1 MTASER
7 RYTHRYRLEVPLV
20 FCPMNSPWRNGHR
33 AKSINISS
41 RGVYF
46 ATSHPVFVGLP
57 VQVILRMPRRI
68 AGTPPSE
75 RVFDGRVSHIEWKDV
90 PSGSSGVGV
99 EFFYWETAPE
109 SGRADQQ
116 QISMGGRGHGETASV
131 SNCRAAGR
139 VCGGE

>member
-7 RYTHRYRLEVPLV
+7 RYTHRYGLKVPLV
-20 FCPMNSPWRNGHR
+20 FCPMNSSLTNGHR

-46 ATSHPVFVGLP
+46 VTNHPVFVGLP

-68 AGTPPSE
+68 AGTLATE

-99 EFFYWETAPE
+99 EFFYWEA
-109 SGRADQQ
+109 AQKAVQ
-116 QISMGGRGHGETASV
+116 QIR
-131 SNCRAAGR
+131 CK
-139 VCGGE
+139 

>member
-1 MTASER
+1 MSNSER
-7 RYTHRYRLEVPLV
+7 RYTHRYGLQVPLV
-20 FCPMNSPWRNGHR
+20 FRPMNSLLTNGHR

-46 ATSHPVFVGLP
+46 VTSHPVFVGLP

-68 AGTPPSE
+68 AGALPTK

-99 EFFYWETAPE
+99 EFFYWETAE
-109 SGRADQQ
+109 KAVQ
-116 QISMGGRGHGETASV
+116 QIRSK
-131 SNCRAAGR
+131 
-139 VCGGE
+139 